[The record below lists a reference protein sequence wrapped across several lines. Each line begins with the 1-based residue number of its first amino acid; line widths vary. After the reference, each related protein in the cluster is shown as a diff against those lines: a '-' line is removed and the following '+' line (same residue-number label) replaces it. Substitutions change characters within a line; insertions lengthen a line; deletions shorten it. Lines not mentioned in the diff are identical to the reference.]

1 MIKIEKLNNGFKVE
15 GIDNVLYPDNGTLVF
30 GPNTVILVTDESDM
44 VTFRSASNFDVL
56 FSGLINNITIDGES
70 VTKDNIVE
78 KFQAIANVDS
88 RLEQIETEVALK
100 ANSAD
105 LLTLFDSA
113 EYNSQTKKI
122 VFKHGD
128 TVLVQIDATDFIKDG
143 MVSNVEIVDNKL
155 VISFN
160 TDSGKEN
167 IEIPLSEIFNP
178 NDYYTKAQIDAKEQ
192 SVNAS
197 IALKA
202 NITDLNA
209 ETTARQD
216 ADTALQSNIDAKANA
231 EDVYDKQTANSTFAT
246 QTVVNEEIAARIQRD
261 SEIEQSLASKA
272 DKSNTY
278 SKQEVDD
285 AIANVD
291 VSDQL
296 SNYETIVN
304 HNADKAL
311 LEASISLKVDQETF
325 DTKEE
330 VISKALNDLHESIPT
345 VPTNVS
351 AFTNDAGY
359 LTQNDIANK
368 QDKLTAGE
376 NITIE
381 NNVISSTG
389 GTQIQSDWNQT
400 NVEAVDYIKNKPTI
414 PDMAN
419 YYTKEEIDNKF
430 SEIETLLSQ
439 I

>member
-1 MIKIEKLNNGFKVE
+1 MIKIVKLTNGFKVE

-30 GPNTVILVTDESDM
+30 GSNTVILVTDESDM

-56 FSGLINNITIDGES
+56 FSGLIQNITIDGQS

-78 KFQAIANVDS
+78 KFQAVANVAQGSQEDVS
-88 RLEQIETEVALK
+88 HRLEQIESEVALK

-122 VFKHGD
+122 VFKHGE
-128 TVLVQIDATDFIKDG
+128 TVLVQIDATEFIKDG
-143 MVSNVEIVDNKL
+143 MVSNVEIVNNKL

-160 TDSGKEN
+160 TDAGKEN
-167 IEIPLSEIFNP
+167 IEITLSDIFNP
-178 NDYYTKAQIDAKEQ
+178 NNYYTKEQIDTKEQ
-192 SVNAS
+192 NINAS
-197 IALKA
+197 IA
-202 NITDLNA
+202 
-209 ETTARQD
+209 
-216 ADTALQSNIDAKANA
+216 
-231 EDVYDKQTANSTFAT
+231 
-246 QTVVNEEIAARIQRD
+246 
-261 SEIEQSLASKA
+261 
-272 DKSNTY
+272 
-278 SKQEVDD
+278 
-285 AIANVD
+285 
-291 VSDQL
+291 
-296 SNYETIVN
+296 
-304 HNADKAL
+304 
-311 LEASISLKVDQETF
+311 LKVDQETF
-325 DTKEE
+325 DVKEE
-330 VISKALNDLHESIPT
+330 VISKALNDLHDSIPT

-414 PDMAN
+414 PDTSEFVTKTEYNPKELAIAEALTNLNENKADKTELPVVPDMAN
-419 YYTKEEIDNKF
+419 YYTKQEIDTKEQNINASIALKANSADLATVATSGSYNDLSNKPTIPDMTNYYTKQEIDNKF
-430 SEIETLLSQ
+430 SEVETTLSQ

>member
-1 MIKIEKLNNGFKVE
+1 MIKIEKLTNGFKVE

-30 GPNTVILVTDESDM
+30 GANTVILVTDESNIA
-44 VTFRSASNFDVL
+44 TFRSASNFDVL
-56 FSGLINNITIDGES
+56 FSGLIENITIDGQS

-78 KFQAIANVDS
+78 KFQAVANVGQGSQEDVS
-88 RLEQIETEVALK
+88 HRLEQIESEVALK

-143 MVSNVEIVDNKL
+143 MVSNVEIVNDKL

-160 TDSGKEN
+160 TDAGKEN
-167 IEIPLSEIFNP
+167 IEITLSDIFNP
-178 NDYYTKAQIDAKEQ
+178 NNYYTKPQIDTKEQ
-192 SVNAS
+192 NINAS
-197 IALKA
+197 IA
-202 NITDLNA
+202 
-209 ETTARQD
+209 
-216 ADTALQSNIDAKANA
+216 
-231 EDVYDKQTANSTFAT
+231 
-246 QTVVNEEIAARIQRD
+246 
-261 SEIEQSLASKA
+261 
-272 DKSNTY
+272 
-278 SKQEVDD
+278 
-285 AIANVD
+285 
-291 VSDQL
+291 
-296 SNYETIVN
+296 
-304 HNADKAL
+304 
-311 LEASISLKVDQETF
+311 LKVDQETF

-330 VISKALNDLHESIPT
+330 VISKALNDLHDSIPTVPTNVSAFANDAGYLTQHQSLDNYYTKEQIDTKEQNINESIALKANSADLATVATSGSYNDLSDKPTIPT

-389 GTQIQSDWNQT
+389 GTQIQADWNQT
-400 NVEAVDYIKNKPTI
+400 NVEAVDYIKNKPTFPDTSEFVTKTEYNPKEKAI
-414 PDMAN
+414 AEALTNLNENKADKTELPAVPDMTN
-419 YYTKEEIDNKF
+419 YYTKQEIDNKF
-430 SEIETLLSQ
+430 SEVETTLSQ

>member
-30 GPNTVILVTDESDM
+30 GANTVILVTDESNIA
-44 VTFRSASNFDVL
+44 TFRSASNFDVL
-56 FSGLINNITIDGES
+56 FSGLINNITIDGQS

-78 KFQAIANVDS
+78 KFQAVANVVAGSQEDVS
-88 RLEQIETEVALK
+88 HRLEQIESEVALK

-143 MVSNVEIVDNKL
+143 MVSNVEIVNDKL

-160 TDSGKEN
+160 TDAGKQN
-167 IEIPLSEIFNP
+167 IEITLSDIFNP
-178 NDYYTKAQIDAKEQ
+178 NNYYTKQEIDTKEQ
-192 SVNAS
+192 NINTS
-197 IALKA
+197 IALK
-202 NITDLNA
+202 
-209 ETTARQD
+209 
-216 ADTALQSNIDAKANA
+216 
-231 EDVYDKQTANSTFAT
+231 VDK
-246 QTVVNEEIAARIQRD
+246 
-261 SEIEQSLASKA
+261 
-272 DKSNTY
+272 
-278 SKQEVDD
+278 
-285 AIANVD
+285 
-291 VSDQL
+291 
-296 SNYETIVN
+296 
-304 HNADKAL
+304 
-311 LEASISLKVDQETF
+311 ETF
-325 DTKEE
+325 DVKEE

-389 GTQIQSDWNQT
+389 GTQIQADWNQT
-400 NVEAVDYIKNKPTI
+400 NVEAVDYIKNKPTF

-419 YYTKEEIDNKF
+419 YYTKQEIDNKF
-430 SEIETLLSQ
+430 SEVETTLSQ